1 MAKEKEEKQAADSR
15 EVRTVVV
22 DEIDINESWLKPTN
36 PTPAPVDIAPYRHN
50 KTPAVNQTHSKARVR
65 IHLCRKLKVMAGVP
79 KRSKPR
85 EASQRLTA
93 LKKGIGNLALEGLQ

>member
-36 PTPAPVDIAPYRHN
+36 PTPAPVDIAPLPPQQDTGGESN
-50 KTPAVNQTHSKARVR
+50 PQQGEGENPP
-65 IHLCRKLKVMAGVP
+65 VP
-79 KRSKPR
+79 ETESNGGGAKEK
-85 EASQRLTA
+85 
-93 LKKGIGNLALEGLQ
+93 